1 MKCKIPASLPQ
12 RKRQQQ
18 NADKPGRRSSGHLR
32 CRSVLKRGGRVTPP
46 LPNYNHLCEERNA
59 GFSRRRKLPAL
70 DNADLKGIKPAQ
82 VTNKETHILQSGF
95 LLLFGMS
102 PEPRQKKGEEAR
114 TCRSSLLCPRVA
126 ADGFFYKRSVQG
138 HMCEQMHLCLSV
150 KYLLGEGT
158 AIKHRGT

>member
-59 GFSRRRKLPAL
+59 GFGRRQKLPAL

-82 VTNKETHILQSGF
+82 VTNKETHILWSGF

-102 PEPRQKKGEEAR
+102 PEPRQKKKRGGMDLQEQLALPELLLMASSTR
-114 TCRSSLLCPRVA
+114 GVCRDTCVSRCICA
-126 ADGFFYKRSVQG
+126 
-138 HMCEQMHLCLSV
+138 
-150 KYLLGEGT
+150 YL
-158 AIKHRGT
+158 